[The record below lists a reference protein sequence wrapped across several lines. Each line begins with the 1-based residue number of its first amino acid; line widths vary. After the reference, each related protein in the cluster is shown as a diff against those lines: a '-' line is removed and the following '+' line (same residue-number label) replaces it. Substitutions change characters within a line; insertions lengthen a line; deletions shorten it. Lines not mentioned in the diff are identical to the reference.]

1 MNIRDLKYLITVA
14 DLKHFGKAA
23 EACFVSQPT
32 LSMQLKKLE
41 DELDIQ
47 IFERNN
53 KQVLITTAGQA
64 IINQAHIILR
74 EVDQLKSIAQ
84 MARDPFAGVFRLGV
98 IPTIAP
104 YLLPHIMAP
113 LKKSLPRLELFL
125 LEEKTSRLIKE
136 LKDGKIDAA
145 ILALPI
151 HDTELAE
158 QLLYAEAFYVALPS
172 THSLNKKKT
181 IKISDLTN
189 ETILLLDDGHCLRD
203 QALEVCNIT
212 TIQEKSD
219 FRATS
224 LETLRQ
230 MVIAGSGLTLLPE
243 LAIQSPHGK
252 NQTMHI
258 IPFAKPTPKR
268 DVAIIWRKNS
278 PRAQVIEKIAEVIKQ
293 KINAKI

>member
-14 DLKHFGKAA
+14 ELKHFGKAA

-53 KQVLITTAGQA
+53 KQVLTTVTGQA
-64 IINQAHIILR
+64 LINQAQIILR
-74 EVDQLKSIAQ
+74 EVEQLKMIAQ
-84 MARDPFAGVFRLGV
+84 LARDPFAGIFRLGI

-113 LKKSLPRLELFL
+113 LKKQLPKLELYL
-125 LEEKTSRLIKE
+125 LEEKTSRLIEE
-136 LKDGKIDAA
+136 LKTGKIDAA

-151 HDTELAE
+151 NDNDFAE
-158 QLLYAEAFYVALPS
+158 QLLYAEAFYVALPND
-172 THSLNKKKT
+172 HYLNKKKT
-181 IKISDLTN
+181 LKLSDLAN
-189 ETILLLDDGHCLRD
+189 ETVLLLDDGHCLRD
-203 QALEVCNIT
+203 QALEVCGMT
-212 TIQEKSD
+212 TIREKSD

-230 MVIAGSGLTLLPE
+230 MVAAGSGITLLPE
-243 LAIQSPHGK
+243 LAIQNPHGK
-252 NQTMHI
+252 NQSLHI
-258 IPFAKPTPKR
+258 IPFAKPAPKR

-278 PRAQVIEKIAEVIKQ
+278 SRAQVIEKIAYVIKQ
-293 KINAKI
+293 KIHSKM